1 MEKTHNNV
9 VLEKS
14 IKFALRIVKLYRYLT
29 EQKHEY
35 VLSKQ
40 LLLSG
45 TFIAKHVR
53 AAVLGES
60 RQVFSS
66 EMFAAMKRADETEF
80 WLMIIHEG
88 EFLQEKE
95 YDSINTDCVE
105 LIKLTTSIAKTTR
118 ENE

>member
-1 MEKTHNNV
+1 MSKSL

-14 IKFALRIVKLYRYLT
+14 IKFALRIVKLYRFLT
-29 EQKHEY
+29 DERREY

-40 LLLSG
+40 VLISG

-53 AAVLGES
+53 EATLAES

-66 EMFAAMKRADETEF
+66 EMFVAMKRANETEF
-80 WLMIIHEG
+80 WLLILHEG
-88 EFLQEKE
+88 EFLDGKE
-95 YDSINTDCVE
+95 YDSINKACNE

-118 ENE
+118 ENG

>member
-1 MEKTHNNV
+1 MSKSL

-14 IKFALRIVKLYRYLT
+14 IIFALRIVKLYKFLT
-29 EQKHEY
+29 DEKREY

-40 LLLSG
+40 VLISG

-53 AAVLGES
+53 EATMAES
-60 RQVFSS
+60 RSVFSS
-66 EMFAAMKRADETEF
+66 EMFTAMKRANETEF
-80 WLMIIHEG
+80 WLMILHEG
-88 EFLQEKE
+88 EFLDDKE
-95 YDSINTDCVE
+95 YDSINKDCIE